1 MSSLNKIEIYK
12 ELQRELDE
20 RKQKAERIYFTESY
34 ISIELDKANNCL
46 YVDWKGYQTEQ
57 SVMTGCEKML
67 EALLHFGLSKVLND
81 NTNVVGIWT
90 PAAKWVGENW
100 FPRMK
105 SAGLQQFAW
114 VYSPSRLSQIS
125 TDESL
130 KTTPTPDIIQ
140 TFYTIEEARSWLN
153 S

>member
-1 MSSLNKIEIYK
+1 
-12 ELQRELDE
+12 
-20 RKQKAERIYFTESY
+20 
-34 ISIELDKANNCL
+34 
-46 YVDWKGYQTEQ
+46 
-57 SVMTGCEKML
+57 
-67 EALLHFGLSKVLND
+67 
-81 NTNVVGIWT
+81 
-90 PAAKWVGENW
+90 
-100 FPRMK
+100 MK